1 MSVDRSTSACRVS
14 SVQCTDTHTNKLRIG
29 PTVGLRNGV
38 VVIVLT
44 PESIWHSLAVPIAG
58 SIGWHMERKKEQEEE
73 EVTFVSDC
81 CFPFQCFIWKSDGWG
96 RERRNMKKRNTRR
109 IWMEMKESIIFFN
122 NVTSRALLSF
132 PVETGALIV
141 NRSMYRQEKTKA
153 EKTSPFF
160 FFCFLSLLS
169 SSICIQVGGC
179 GVDVRRQ

>member
-1 MSVDRSTSACRVS
+1 
-14 SVQCTDTHTNKLRIG
+14 
-29 PTVGLRNGV
+29 
-38 VVIVLT
+38 
-44 PESIWHSLAVPIAG
+44 
-58 SIGWHMERKKEQEEE
+58 
-73 EVTFVSDC
+73 
-81 CFPFQCFIWKSDGWG
+81 
-96 RERRNMKKRNTRR
+96 
-109 IWMEMKESIIFFN
+109 MEMKESIIFFN